1 MVIKIDIFHSQAH
14 GFHDAQPAAIHH
26 LGDQLVRAD
35 KIGQE
40 AFDFFPR
47 ENGRDDFGT
56 LRAKF
61 GQGEFIEFDVQDVT
75 IEKHAKRGAEG
86 LVSLAPPARAG
97 VSGRRHF
104 IARDKMRQELPN
116 FGYAH
121 FFGMAFVMKKDIVSY
136 PESIGVFG
144 ARGVAFDA
152 QGIAVLIEKSF
163 AIGR

>member
-1 MVIKIDIFHSQAH
+1 MVVKINVFDSQTH
-14 GFHDAQPAAIHH
+14 GLHDAQPTAIHH
-26 LGDQLVRAD
+26 LGDQFVRA
-35 KIGQE
+35 GQAGE
-40 AFDFFPR
+40 QAFDFFPR
-47 ENGRDDFGT
+47 EDGRDSFRT

-75 IEKHAKRGAEG
+75 IEKQDGAEG

-104 IARDKMRQELPN
+104 FARDKMRQELPD

-121 FFGMAFVMKKDIVSY
+121 FLGMAFVMKKDIVSY